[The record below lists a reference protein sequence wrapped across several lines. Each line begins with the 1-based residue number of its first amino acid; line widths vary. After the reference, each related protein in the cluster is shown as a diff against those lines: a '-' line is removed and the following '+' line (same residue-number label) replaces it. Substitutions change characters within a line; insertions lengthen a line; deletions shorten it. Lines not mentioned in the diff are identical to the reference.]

1 MLPDSPPRS
10 GRGARRP
17 LTVSRAAILGG
28 VALAGGRGNV
38 LGTLFAAGALVLLN
52 NTFNLLELDTNLQSI
67 AKGLVFILAL
77 VFFMRGKA
85 GEA

>member
-1 MLPDSPPRS
+1 M
-10 GRGARRP
+10 RRR
-17 LTVSRAAILGG
+17 LTTLVLSQHKRRRLGG